1 MNVTD
6 FPAMGLVG
14 LDVGAPVRVPESE
27 RPILA
32 AAKAV
37 VAVGVESRRQ
47 NAALVATEHGRLLR
61 RQFRRAAG
69 HVAGE
74 SATYHQKPERNPL
87 RQKSMNFIGLKNP
100 TGFGSVT
107 NRTGTEPKP
116 NLDFSQNMHYFLS
129 EITYLSFFL
138 FFFLNKKEKNWSLKM
153 GTSFAI
159 LIPDFILLWSVLVP
173 KISEYTIWQTVL
185 AKHIIMILL
194 ESC

>member
-32 AAKAV
+32 ATKAV

-87 RQKSMNFIGLKNP
+87 RDKSMSFIGLKNP

-138 FFFLNKKEKNWSLKM
+138 LFFKIKKEKN
-153 GTSFAI
+153 
-159 LIPDFILLWSVLVP
+159 
-173 KISEYTIWQTVL
+173 
-185 AKHIIMILL
+185 
-194 ESC
+194 

>member
-37 VAVGVESRRQ
+37 VAVGVETRRQ

-61 RQFRRAAG
+61 RQFHRAAG

-74 SATYHQKPERNPL
+74 SATYPPEARKKPTYGKEYEL
-87 RQKSMNFIGLKNP
+87 YWFK
-100 TGFGSVT
+100 
-107 NRTGTEPKP
+107 EPDRVRFRDKP
-116 NLDFSQNMHYFLS
+116 NRN
-129 EITYLSFFL
+129 
-138 FFFLNKKEKNWSLKM
+138 
-153 GTSFAI
+153 
-159 LIPDFILLWSVLVP
+159 
-173 KISEYTIWQTVL
+173 
-185 AKHIIMILL
+185 
-194 ESC
+194 

>member
-87 RQKSMNFIGLKNP
+87 RQKSELYWFKEP
-100 TGFGSVT
+100 DRVRFRDKP
-107 NRTGTEPKP
+107 NRNWTETEPR
-116 NLDFSQNMHYFLS
+116 LFSEYALFFIRNYIFEFFS
-129 EITYLSFFL
+129 SFF
-138 FFFLNKKEKNWSLKM
+138 
-153 GTSFAI
+153 
-159 LIPDFILLWSVLVP
+159 
-173 KISEYTIWQTVL
+173 
-185 AKHIIMILL
+185 
-194 ESC
+194 

>member
-32 AAKAV
+32 ATKAV

-87 RQKSMNFIGLKNP
+87 RQKSMSFIGLKNP
-100 TGFGSVT
+100 TGSVT

-138 FFFLNKKEKNWSLKM
+138 LFLKRKKK
-153 GTSFAI
+153 
-159 LIPDFILLWSVLVP
+159 
-173 KISEYTIWQTVL
+173 KIEV
-185 AKHIIMILL
+185 
-194 ESC
+194 